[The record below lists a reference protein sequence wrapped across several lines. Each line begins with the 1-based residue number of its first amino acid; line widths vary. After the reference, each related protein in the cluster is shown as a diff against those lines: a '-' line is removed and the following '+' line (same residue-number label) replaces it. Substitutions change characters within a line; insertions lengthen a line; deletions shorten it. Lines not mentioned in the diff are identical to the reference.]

1 MQKVVL
7 LGSTGSVG
15 KSSLEVIEKNKEK
28 FEIACLVAFSN
39 EKLIIAQATRHEK
52 AKIYIEKSSENL
64 PTKKLIKKNDL
75 LKLISSENVDIVIA
89 AISG

>member
-28 FEIACLVAFSN
+28 YEVACLVAPVSYTH
-39 EKLIIAQATRHEK
+39 LT
-52 AKIYIEKSSENL
+52 L
-64 PTKKLIKKNDL
+64 PTTFG
-75 LKLISSENVDIVIA
+75 V
-89 AISG
+89 